1 MSNLPPLHLACR
13 DGNDKR
19 VLALLKERHSPNA
32 RDVYVSNIA
41 ACVPI
46 QHERTLCHLMAYFD
60 KIDKTLFAFPT
71 CSYWLLFSFVCV
83 CVRVRACACACAC
96 ACVCVCVSVSVSVSV
111 CVCACVCVCVCVCV
125 CPGIFANPSR
135 QRDRKGHSCGAPAS
149 EWCKT
154 GHCKRDGKVPT
165 TQPPPSNV
173 FNLEGFL
180 GPIMMSCKGGCYLV
194 PGKHTPALRVLERP
208 FDVGRVSPGSERQ
221 HRPP

>member
-83 CVRVRACACACAC
+83 CVRVRACWYMGLYSSSKEGG
-96 ACVCVCVSVSVSVSV
+96 CVQGKRRVQSEQKKEREIQDPKVEMSSSERNQQQQGESSAKDNGCCCLHNTNSKKQQQH
-111 CVCACVCVCVCVCV
+111 AQQ
-125 CPGIFANPSR
+125 
-135 QRDRKGHSCGAPAS
+135 QRLRRRK
-149 EWCKT
+149 KT
-154 GHCKRDGKVPT
+154 GHRLVHGGKTGPSFQHPLTLRTSRNCKSG
-165 TQPPPSNV
+165 Q
-173 FNLEGFL
+173 
-180 GPIMMSCKGGCYLV
+180 
-194 PGKHTPALRVLERP
+194 
-208 FDVGRVSPGSERQ
+208 
-221 HRPP
+221 